1 MTARSEELDRG
12 SWRAWAVAAADPGVD
27 AELRAIYDALGRE
40 IDRRSPTCWL
50 SGNCCKFDSY
60 GHRLYVTGLE
70 IAWMLQRLDS
80 PGRERLRDA
89 QLPQADGCAFQ
100 VEKLCSIR
108 DLRPL
113 GCRLFYCDPTA
124 EPWMNEVYEQF
135 LSQLRALHERYHLPY
150 SYMEWRQGLAEAR
163 DAIK

>member
-1 MTARSEELDRG
+1 MTASSEQVALWG
-12 SWRAWAVAAADPGVD
+12 SWAAAAADPAID
-27 AELRAIYDALGRE
+27 AALRAIYDALGQE

-70 IAWMLQRLDS
+70 IAWMLQRLDT
-80 PGRERLRDA
+80 PGRARLADA
-89 QLPQADGCAFQ
+89 VIPGDGCPFQ
-100 VEKLCSIR
+100 AEKLCTIR

-135 LSQLRALHERYHLPY
+135 LSQLRALHERHHLPY
-150 SYMEWRQGLAEAR
+150 GYMEWRQGLAEAR
-163 DAIK
+163 DTIK